1 MATFSQQFLSQLGRP
16 GMLQGAIELGAGI
29 GGIGSQVKEKRIL
42 GEEADELKNSGFAP
56 GTAGHLS
63 IQPMQAARRGDKKRA
78 TDLAALAQQEKNTAA
93 TLKLAQAK
101 AGREKAREEREI
113 VTYGEGR
120 EDRQLEILG
129 NRAQSLAVIGDLQQA
144 LKTKKNLAGETL
156 SPNELK
162 RVHRTL
168 VNAARAGDSAHTLGE
183 TRDALLGKK
192 EIVNA
197 QIINFVTKEGV
208 PVRSVLASDTEA
220 IDKAFKE
227 GLVEGGQVSL
237 SSKDLYVIN
246 DAENNQVR
254 FVDLNDGFPDLNPG
268 EYISKIPTQVNER
281 NLGVTGEEKQFDI
294 APAQFSGAL
303 KGVNIIAEATG
314 VVDRARG
321 ALEGNVITTDMVE
334 AEDNVGAYQILIS
347 TVKDVEAAFANNP
360 RFAEGE
366 RKQISDLGLS
376 KLAQSA
382 FASESAIRSKLQ
394 ASVDMFE
401 GMRIREIN
409 FQNDPNTES
418 GAKKESQNRAKTLSE
433 SISKIKGIL
442 QSGQQEAGQQQDG
455 IPDNIKRLV
464 EIHASPRG

>member
-1 MATFSQQFLSQLGRP
+1 MARFGQQFLANLGNAG
-16 GMLQGAIELGAGI
+16 GMLQGFSDLGGTV
-29 GGIGSQVKEKRIL
+29 GGVPGQMRDKRIL

-56 GTAGHLS
+56 GTAGYLS
-63 IQPMQAARRGDKKRA
+63 IQAMQAARRGNKELA
-78 TDLAALAQQEKNTAA
+78 TKYGALAQQEKNTAA
-93 TLKLAQAK
+93 TLGLAQAK
-101 AGREKAREEREI
+101 NTRAEAREGRDLITHQQGVLEHQQG
-113 VTYGEGR
+113 VTEH
-120 EDRQLEILG
+120 EQAQVDRQQEILG

-144 LKTKKNLAGETL
+144 YKTKKNFAGEEL

-162 RVHRTL
+162 GVHRTL

-183 TRDALLGKK
+183 ARDALLGKK
-192 EIVNA
+192 E
-197 QIINFVTKEGV
+197 
-208 PVRSVLASDTEA
+208 
-220 IDKAFKE
+220 
-227 GLVEGGQVSL
+227 
-237 SSKDLYVIN
+237 KDFYVIN

-254 FVDLNDGFPDLNPG
+254 FVDLNDGFPKLKAG
-268 EYISKIPTQVNER
+268 ESISKIPTQVNQKTF
-281 NLGVTGEEKQFDI
+281 GVTGEEKQFDI

-334 AEDNVGAYQILIS
+334 AEDTVGAYQILIS

-455 IPDNIKRLV
+455 IPDNINRLV
-464 EIHASPRG
+464 EMHASPGTSGG